1 MADCR
6 EDTMDMR
13 QKMCKYCGLEKRPI
27 SLSKLALLLG
37 IALSA
42 VWFSGRPAVAA
53 EPDANKAV
61 KIGVVDVERIYAAY
75 DKAKASSEQIEKKR
89 MDLEIELSKKQAEL
103 KVLADRYQKGAATMT
118 DKVKQEE
125 QKKIRDL
132 STEIVTFTRL
142 TNQQLTAENKEQMQL
157 RLNEISVAIQKY
169 AKDNKF
175 DIVVD
180 KKSLPF
186 FAAALNITDGIIAA
200 MKKG

>member
-1 MADCR
+1 
-6 EDTMDMR
+6 MDMR

-42 VWFSGRPAVAA
+42 VWFSGHPAVAA
-53 EPDANKAV
+53 EPDTNKAV

-186 FAAALNITDGIIAA
+186 FAAALNITDSIIAA